1 MSNERDKYLTIFEII
16 PNPAI
21 VLDVENRVD
30 NINNG
35 AVELLQEVSNKILN
49 HHERTQI
56 EALFPWLAGEI
67 HSFVSGTGLEFSFE
81 KDLVTKKGLRHFEV
95 RLKKMLDLDENFIGT
110 IVILNDISHLKQA
123 ERAVAS
129 ARDFYLTLF
138 EKFPALIWRS
148 GLEGRYD
155 YFNEAWL
162 NFTGRTL
169 AQEVGDGWQE
179 NIYEEDLER
188 RLKSYLNA
196 FKERRP
202 FETEYRLRR
211 SDGKFR
217 WLYDVGTP
225 FHDLDGNFA
234 GYVGSCTDITDR
246 KEHEDELTRLATHD
260 ALTGLPNRR
269 ILEEYLGRAI
279 GRTGRGIP
287 SALVFIDIDRFK
299 VVNDT
304 YGHAN
309 GDHALINL
317 GLLLTQQL
325 RESDL
330 VARVGGD
337 EFAVLLEG
345 MGLKEA
351 FTVAERLR
359 LSVAEH
365 LFIFEGRRHKL
376 TFSAGLVII
385 EEKDMASTFMSRAD
399 AAMYKAK
406 EEGRNRTIVA

>member
-1 MSNERDKYLTIFEII
+1 MMNERDKYLTIFEII

-35 AVELLQEVSNKILN
+35 AVELFQEVSNKTLN
-49 HHERTQI
+49 HHDKAQFGT
-56 EALFPWLAGEI
+56 LFPWLAGEI
-67 HSFVSGTGLEFSFE
+67 DSFVSGTDLESSFE
-81 KDLVTKKGLRHFEV
+81 KDLEIRKTVRHFEV
-95 RLKKMLDLDENFIGT
+95 RLKKMLDIDENFIGT
-110 IVILNDISHLKQA
+110 IIILNDISHLKQA
-123 ERAVAS
+123 EKAIAG

-148 GLEGRYD
+148 GLEGQCN

-162 NFTGRTL
+162 RFTGRTL
-169 AQEVGDGWQE
+169 EQEIGDGWLE
-179 NIYEEDLER
+179 DIHEEDRNRRVNIY
-188 RLKSYLNA
+188 KTA
-196 FKERRP
+196 FKELRP
-202 FETEYRLRR
+202 FEMEYRLRR
-211 SDGKFR
+211 SDGKYR

-234 GYVGSCTDITDR
+234 GYVGSSIDITDR
-246 KEHEDELTRLATHD
+246 KEHEDEMTRLATHD

-269 ILEEYLGRAI
+269 MLEEHLGRAI
-279 GRTGRGIP
+279 GRTSRGIP
-287 SALVFIDIDRFK
+287 SALIFLDIDYFK
-299 VVNDT
+299 RVNDT
-304 YGHAN
+304 YGHPT
-309 GDHALINL
+309 GDHALTTL
-317 GLLLTQQL
+317 GLVLKQQL

-345 MGLKEA
+345 MGKKEGY
-351 FTVAERLR
+351 TVAERLR
-359 LSVAEH
+359 RVVAEH
-365 LFIFEGRRHKL
+365 LFIFEGRRHEL
-376 TFSAGLVII
+376 TFSAGMVII
-385 EEKDMASTFMSRAD
+385 EEKELPSTFMSRAD